1 MKKVVLSLLVL
12 CMLVCM
18 VSCGTANQSDDFTG
32 SGSSSSSKGSVTAIV
47 ITNDGERKSMTA
59 QDLGDVYDANAVA
72 FKNKY
77 VGASVSFKAKVE
89 KVNGRT
95 MREGYYMESYL
106 ELEDGWIVETYPS
119 EVEDLLP
126 GDTVKVEGNI
136 YSVDTRSFI
145 TVQVY
150 KVNGYTTSVT
160 KVG

>member
-1 MKKVVLSLLVL
+1 MKKIVLSVLIL
-12 CMLVCM
+12 CMVICM
-18 VSCGTANQSDDFTG
+18 ASCGAANQSDDFTG
-32 SGSSSSSKGSVTAIV
+32 GSSSSSKKGVTATV
-47 ITNDGERKSMTA
+47 VTNDGERKSMTA
-59 QDLGDVYDANAVA
+59 EDLGEIYDANAVA

-95 MREGYYMESYL
+95 MLEGYYMESYL

-136 YSVDTRSFI
+136 YSVDTRSFT
-145 TVQVY
+145 TVKVY